1 MTGRERSWGGE
12 ELSEGGLS
20 CLVATWSLVSL
31 LELTKC
37 VCVGMCVLGGRGTGV
52 LGRADYGVAPHLLKS
67 NIRLVR
73 GVRPREALICV
84 EAGAY
89 SPTHGVLYHQG
100 CSTPLPGNS
109 HHLNPPKS

>member
-1 MTGRERSWGGE
+1 MGRERSWGRE

-37 VCVGMCVLGGRGTGV
+37 VCVGMCVLGGGTGV

-67 NIRLVR
+67 NIRLVG

-84 EAGAY
+84 GAE
-89 SPTHGVLYHQG
+89 PT
-100 CSTPLPGNS
+100 LPRMGS
-109 HHLNPPKS
+109 CTIRVAVPHCQETHTI